1 MAKNPKYVPI
11 TDLKQDAD
19 AVLNRVRKSP
29 KPLVITQRGR
39 AAAIML
45 SAKAYAQ
52 SERERSLLRLL
63 VRGEKEIGRG
73 KGYDLDEV
81 LKEADEF
88 LGRKS

>member
-1 MAKNPKYVPI
+1 MAKNPKHVPI
-11 TDLKQDAD
+11 SDLKQDAA

-29 KPLVITQRGR
+29 QPLVITQRGR

-52 SERERSLLRLL
+52 SERERTLLRLL
-63 VRGEKEIGRG
+63 VRGEREISMG
-73 KGYDLDEV
+73 KGYGLDEV